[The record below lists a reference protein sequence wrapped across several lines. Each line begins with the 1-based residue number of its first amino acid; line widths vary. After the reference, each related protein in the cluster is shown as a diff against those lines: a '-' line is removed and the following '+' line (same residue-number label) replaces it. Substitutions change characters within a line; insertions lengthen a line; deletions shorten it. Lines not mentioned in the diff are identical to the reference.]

1 MIEIVTSLRSK
12 LDISFE
18 IAVCVCVT
26 GFVAVLIEIVTGF
39 VCCKFQMDRFSA
51 IEREKKKIQL
61 WPRLYVAIAAF

>member
-39 VCCKFQMDRFSA
+39 VCCKF
-51 IEREKKKIQL
+51 
-61 WPRLYVAIAAF
+61 